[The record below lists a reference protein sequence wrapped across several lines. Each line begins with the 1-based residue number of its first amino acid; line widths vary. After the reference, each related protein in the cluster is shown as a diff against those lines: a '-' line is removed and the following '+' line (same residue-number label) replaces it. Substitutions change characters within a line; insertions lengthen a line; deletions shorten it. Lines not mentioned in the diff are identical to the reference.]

1 MISLQRRCKKHRQNQ
16 VFSIRGLTFK
26 KYTPKS
32 YFTELRGGYLCS
44 LEFYR
49 TAILEKYIMDGSLLY
64 NPTTAGQ
71 TSRLP
76 CRLLIE
82 ITTLIYKRYEISVLQ
97 FADDTNLAALK
108 ELHDSV
114 DFLAFRHLLLNLVDS
129 IEHAGLTMEHKTI
142 GIGNMADDFF

>member
-1 MISLQRRCKKHRQNQ
+1 MKKHNPR
-16 VFSIRGLTFK
+16 
-26 KYTPKS
+26 S
-32 YFTELRGGYLCS
+32 YFTGLRGGYLCS

-49 TAILEKYIMDGSLLY
+49 TAILENYIMSGSLPY

-108 ELHDSV
+108 KLDDSA
-114 DFLAFRHLLLNLVDS
+114 DFLAFGHLLLNLVDS

-142 GIGNMADDFF
+142 GIGNMADDFR

>member
-1 MISLQRRCKKHRQNQ
+1 MISLQRRCKKHHLSQ

-32 YFTELRGGYLCS
+32 YFTGLRGGYLCS

-82 ITTLIYKRYEISVLQ
+82 ITTLIYKRYEIYVLQ
-97 FADDTNLAALK
+97 FADDTNLATLK
-108 ELHDSV
+108 KLDDSAN
-114 DFLAFRHLLLNLVDS
+114 FLTFRHLLLNLVDS

-142 GIGNMADDFF
+142 GIGNMADDFR

>member
-1 MISLQRRCKKHRQNQ
+1 MKKHN
-16 VFSIRGLTFK
+16 
-26 KYTPKS
+26 PKS
-32 YFTELRGGYLCS
+32 YFTGLRGGYLCS

-49 TAILEKYIMDGSLLY
+49 TAILEDYIMSGSLHY

-108 ELHDSV
+108 KLDDSA

-129 IEHAGLTMEHKTI
+129 VEHTGLTVEHKTV

>member
-1 MISLQRRCKKHRQNQ
+1 M
-16 VFSIRGLTFK
+16 K

-32 YFTELRGGYLCS
+32 YFTGLRGGYLCS
-44 LEFYR
+44 LEIYR
-49 TAILEKYIMDGSLLY
+49 TAILENYIMDGSLPY

-108 ELHDSV
+108 KLDDSA

-142 GIGNMADDFF
+142 GIGNMADDFR

>member
-1 MISLQRRCKKHRQNQ
+1 MISLQRRCKKHHLSQ
-16 VFSIRGLTFK
+16 VFSIRGLLLK

-32 YFTELRGGYLCS
+32 YFTGLRGGYLCS

-97 FADDTNLAALK
+97 FADDTNLATLK
-108 ELHDSV
+108 KLDDSAN
-114 DFLAFRHLLLNLVDS
+114 FLTFRHLLLNLVDS